1 MNSFTALRCFVVG
14 LLLGAFTA
22 AFAQPAATAWADPT
36 RPAGALAAEGGAS
49 APRAARPA
57 SAASAAAS
65 AVPLLQSLQ
74 VGANGQSSALVDGR
88 VVQAGDALGAS
99 RIVAIDA
106 DGLTL
111 RDAKGR
117 TERMLLIS
125 AAIAKRD
132 SGTPT
137 PTAAPPKDSR
147 PLAAAVATG
156 SAVTAGS
163 LGRGGREGQRP

>member
-1 MNSFTALRCFVVG
+1 MISLTALRCFVIG
-14 LLLGAFTA
+14 LLLSAFTA
-22 AFAQPAATAWADPT
+22 AFAQPAASAWADPT

-49 APRAARPA
+49 APRAARAA
-57 SAASAAAS
+57 SAASAAAPT
-65 AVPLLQSLQ
+65 APQLQSLQ
-74 VGANGQSSALVDGR
+74 VGANGQSTALVDGR

-99 RIVAIDA
+99 RIVTIDA

-132 SGTPT
+132 STPT
-137 PTAAPPKDSR
+137 PMAAAPKDSR
-147 PLAAAVATG
+147 PMAAAVATG